1 MKTLITGA
9 NKGIG
14 FALAQNLGHR
24 GYEVLVG
31 ARNETRGQEAVE
43 KLKSEGINAEFVKVD
58 LDDLNQLTSLSALT
72 DIDLLIN
79 NAGISGNI
87 HSDKGH
93 LDMEK
98 SAFDYSSSDLEETIK
113 TNFLGTHAVITEL
126 LPHSLTE
133 NAKIINITVPV
144 SQEYWMPLA
153 YVTSKAAQ
161 NAMTFAFGHQF
172 KKDKSQKQIFAIM
185 PGAVATDLNGAKV
198 GDSPFV
204 KSSEETA
211 QMISKFIFDE
221 KNHNAQII
229 NFDGTIYDNYE
240 PGLRNKVI
248 KDVAKNGL
256 KRKFK
261 K

>member
-43 KLKSEGINAEFVKVD
+43 KLKAEGINAEFVKVD

-98 SAFDYSSSDLEETIK
+98 SAFDYSNSDLEETIK
-113 TNFLGTHAVITEL
+113 TNFWEHM
-126 LPHSLTE
+126 
-133 NAKIINITVPV
+133 
-144 SQEYWMPLA
+144 Q
-153 YVTSKAAQ
+153 
-161 NAMTFAFGHQF
+161 
-172 KKDKSQKQIFAIM
+172 
-185 PGAVATDLNGAKV
+185 
-198 GDSPFV
+198 
-204 KSSEETA
+204 
-211 QMISKFIFDE
+211 
-221 KNHNAQII
+221 
-229 NFDGTIYDNYE
+229 
-240 PGLRNKVI
+240 
-248 KDVAKNGL
+248 
-256 KRKFK
+256 
-261 K
+261 

>member
-43 KLKSEGINAEFVKVD
+43 KLKAEGITAKFIKVD

-98 SAFDYSSSDLEETIK
+98 SAFDYSTTDLEETIK
-113 TNFLGTHAVITEL
+113 TNFLGTHAVIKEL

-172 KKDKSQKQIFAIM
+172 KKDKSKKQIFAVM

-204 KSSEETA
+204 KSPEETA
-211 QMISKFIFDE
+211 QMISKFIFDD